1 MMTNSVFPAWFVV
14 KAKHNQE
21 RRAESSLLSQ
31 GVKCYLPVVATSSM
45 RSGKKLNQLRDNPL
59 FPGYLFAY
67 FDPEVIHTTE
77 VKNTRGVSGLVNFG
91 GAPAIIT
98 KSEMCDIRDRIAAR
112 AAILSAESL
121 PAQGERVELTGGTLK
136 GLDAVYDEPDGLR
149 RSMLLISVLGKQVC
163 RSVSNKDFRFA

>member
-1 MMTNSVFPAWFVV
+1 MTSSVFPAWFVV

-45 RSGKKLNQLRDNPL
+45 RDGKKLNQLRDNPL

-91 GAPAIIT
+91 GTPAIISE
-98 KSEMCDIRDRIAAR
+98 SEMSDIRERIAAR
-112 AAILSAESL
+112 AVILSAESL
-121 PAQGERVELTGGTLK
+121 PVQGERVELTGGKLE

-149 RSMLLISVLGKQVC
+149 RSMLLISILGKQVR
-163 RSVSNKDFRFA
+163 RSVSNKNFRFT

>member
-1 MMTNSVFPAWFVV
+1 MTNSVFPAWFVV

-31 GVKCYLPVVATSSM
+31 GVKCYLPVFATSSM
-45 RSGKKLNQLRDNPL
+45 RGGKKLNQLRDNPL

-98 KSEMCDIRDRIAAR
+98 ESEMCNIRDRIAAR
-112 AAILSAESL
+112 TAILSAESL
-121 PAQGERVELTGGTLK
+121 PAQGERVELIGGTLE
-136 GLDAVYDEPDGLR
+136 GLDAVYEEPDGLR
-149 RSMLLISVLGKQVC
+149 RSMLLISVLGRQVR
-163 RSVSNKDFRFA
+163 RSVSNKEFRFA

>member
-1 MMTNSVFPAWFVV
+1 MTDSIYPAWFVV

-45 RSGKKLNQLRDNPL
+45 RSSQKLNQMRDAPL

-98 KSEMCDIRDRIAAR
+98 DSQMCDMREVINAR
-112 AAILSAESL
+112 SGVLSADSV
-121 PAQGERVELTGGTLK
+121 PVKGEAIEITNGMFEALEG
-136 GLDAVYDEPDGLR
+136 VYEEPDGLR
-149 RSMLLISVLGKQVC
+149 RSMVLITVLGKQVR

>member
-1 MMTNSVFPAWFVV
+1 MHNSVFPAWFVV
-14 KAKHNQE
+14 KSKHNQE

-31 GVKCYLPVVATSSM
+31 GVKCYLPVVTTSSM
-45 RSGKKLNQLRDNPL
+45 RDGKKLNQLRDNPL

-77 VKNTRGVSGLVNFG
+77 VKNTRGVSGLVSFG

-98 KSEMCDIRDRIAAR
+98 ESEMCDIRERIAAR
-112 AAILSAESL
+112 AASISAESL
-121 PAQGERVELTGGTLK
+121 PVQGERVELTGSSLE

-149 RSMLLISVLGKQVC
+149 RSMLLISVLGKQVR
-163 RSVSNKDFRFA
+163 RSVSNKDFRFI